1 MNNKLT
7 RLSERRQQLVAQA
20 AAQRT
25 ALAQNIDPLR
35 SPLAL
40 ADKGLAAVRYV
51 KQRPVLMIGAV
62 ALLGTLLRP
71 LHVGK
76 WLQGGLAAFQVVRN
90 IRSLLP
96 KS

>member
-1 MNNKLT
+1 MNKKLT

-25 ALAQNIDPLR
+25 VLAQNIGPLR

-51 KQRPVLMIGAV
+51 KQRP
-62 ALLGTLLRP
+62 
-71 LHVGK
+71 
-76 WLQGGLAAFQVVRN
+76 
-90 IRSLLP
+90 
-96 KS
+96 

>member
-1 MNNKLT
+1 MNKKLA

-25 ALAQNIDPLR
+25 ALAQNLEPWR
-35 SPLAL
+35 TPLAL

-51 KQRPVLMIGAV
+51 KQRPALIIGAV
-62 ALLGTLLRP
+62 ALFGMLRP
-71 LHVGK
+71 IRVGK
-76 WLQGGLAAFQVVRN
+76 WLQGGLAAFQMVRSL
-90 IRSLLP
+90 RSLLP